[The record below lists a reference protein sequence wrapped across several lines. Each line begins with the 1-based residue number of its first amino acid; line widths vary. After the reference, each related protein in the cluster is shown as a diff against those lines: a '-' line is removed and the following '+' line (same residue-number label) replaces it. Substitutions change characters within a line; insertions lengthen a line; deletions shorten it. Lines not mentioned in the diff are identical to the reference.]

1 MDFLVVCY
9 AVHEQSVASIQ
20 KYETYEQALK
30 ELMKDAQNTF
40 EEERASVSND
50 ANLEIDGDTATL
62 TSCDKEYTWTWE
74 ICKV

>member
-1 MDFLVVCY
+1 MDFLVICY
-9 AVHEQSVASIQ
+9 AVHEQSVASVQ
-20 KYETYEQALK
+20 KYETYDQALV

-50 ANLEIDGDTATL
+50 AHLDIEGGTATL
-62 TSCDKEYTWTWE
+62 TSCNREYIWTWE